1 MNSMKTHSLFF
12 LLFCWVIC
20 HSMVAQK
27 RQVADGYP
35 IANFALTV
43 NASVSGDFFGQIMQN
58 PGTLGDWLTNR
69 GAVMF
74 SLEKDGKRQLFSEFS
89 KKNIIREFPFV
100 KNDYKGSSLTKVTF
114 TTEAFCPLG
123 INDAE
128 TSALPVLMLE
138 ICCSNPTSK
147 EEHFTLVAQP
157 DENLAKDMSACEND
171 GYTGISNKDNCQIT
185 TDQAESLWAGQRL
198 SIPVSLQA
206 GEKKKIKVL
215 FTFRD
220 ENWISSIN
228 FQALDDLST
237 YVYKM

>member
-12 LLFCWVIC
+12 LLFWMIS

-27 RQVADGYP
+27 RQVVDGYP

-74 SLEKDGKRQLFSEFS
+74 SIEKDGRRQLFSEFP

-123 INDAE
+123 VNDAE

-147 EEHFTLVAQP
+147 EEHFTL
-157 DENLAKDMSACEND
+157 
-171 GYTGISNKDNCQIT
+171 
-185 TDQAESLWAGQRL
+185 SLNRTR
-198 SIPVSLQA
+198 I
-206 GEKKKIKVL
+206 
-215 FTFRD
+215 
-220 ENWISSIN
+220 
-228 FQALDDLST
+228 
-237 YVYKM
+237 